1 MLIEAGGLNG
11 HANVTQSP
19 AVFLWNLHFFP
30 VHLLPCFFLVVIVIR
45 MSSEANKKVLSC
57 KSQ

>member
-1 MLIEAGGLNG
+1 MN
-11 HANVTQSP
+11 
-19 AVFLWNLHFFP
+19 F
-30 VHLLPCFFLVVIVIR
+30 PCFFLVVIVIR